1 MFQDWQVGAI
11 YRQAACVCPPV
22 CLLLDNTYLSGSLLN
37 HLCLSD
43 CQPFKLPLIVC
54 PFVHVCVSVWIFLG
68 EITRNRLITHSF

>member
-37 HLCLSD
+37 RLYVCLTVSLSNCLLLSVHLYMCV
-43 CQPFKLPLIVC
+43 CQFG
-54 PFVHVCVSVWIFLG
+54 FVWV
-68 EITRNRLITHSF
+68 R

>member
-37 HLCLSD
+37 RLYVCLTVSLSNCLLLSVHLYMC
-43 CQPFKLPLIVC
+43 
-54 PFVHVCVSVWIFLG
+54 VCVSLDLSG
-68 EITRNRLITHSF
+68 